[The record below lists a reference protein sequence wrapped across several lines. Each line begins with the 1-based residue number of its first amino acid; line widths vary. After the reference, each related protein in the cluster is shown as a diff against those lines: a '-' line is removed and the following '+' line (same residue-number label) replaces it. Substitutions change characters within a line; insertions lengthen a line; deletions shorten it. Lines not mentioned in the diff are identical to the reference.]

1 MSCSGIEQRVMDI
14 LGWGCLAAE
23 ADDELLLAKEQ
34 VSQIAVAIKEPLPD
48 SLDLFMGV
56 VA

>member
-1 MSCSGIEQRVMDI
+1 MDI

-48 SLDLFMGV
+48 PLDLFMGV
-56 VA
+56 IA